1 MHVDAHPL
9 RVSATCGYCAT
20 VNQLVVASIPSGEE
34 EVRCSLCGGLLGTLD
49 ELPRVDPA
57 ERILGELP
65 HRRREPA

>member
-34 EVRCSLCGGLLGTLD
+34 EVRCSVCGGLLGTLG
-49 ELPRVDPA
+49 ELPRVDA
-57 ERILGELP
+57 AGRILGELS
-65 HRRREPA
+65 HRRKEPA

>member
-34 EVRCSLCGGLLGTLD
+34 EVRCSLCGGSLGALG
-49 ELPRVDPA
+49 ELPRVDA
-57 ERILGELP
+57 AGRILGELP